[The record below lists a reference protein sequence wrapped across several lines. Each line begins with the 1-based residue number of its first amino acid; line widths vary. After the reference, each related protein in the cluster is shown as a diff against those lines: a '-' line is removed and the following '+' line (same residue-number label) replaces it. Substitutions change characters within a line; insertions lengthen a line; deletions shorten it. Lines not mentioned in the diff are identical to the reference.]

1 MRTPLLI
8 TLLIAAA
15 PAAACDLD
23 YLPGF
28 AGHSYTVGMDAEEAA
43 RAKEMAMANA
53 RAAFIKQYGL
63 ADPEPAPAA
72 QAATT
77 EVAEAA
83 PAAPVA
89 SASMPAAY
97 SLNR

>member
-43 RAKEMAMANA
+43 RAKEQAMANA

-72 QAATT
+72 PT